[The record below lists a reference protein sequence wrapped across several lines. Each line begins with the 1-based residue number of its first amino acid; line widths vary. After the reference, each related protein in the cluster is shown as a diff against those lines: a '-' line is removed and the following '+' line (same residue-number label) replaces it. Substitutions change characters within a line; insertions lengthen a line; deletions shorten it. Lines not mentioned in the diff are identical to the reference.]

1 MSIAITRYN
10 NHSDKACVNQF
21 RHYQDKEKRL
31 AEKSPKNE
39 IRPENLSS
47 KDLLEYHKILL
58 GKAKASSN
66 YVSVTQTKEGSYL
79 RKLN

>member
-1 MSIAITRYN
+1 MSEAITKYN
-10 NHSDKACVNQF
+10 NHSDKAYVNQF
-21 RHYQDKEKRL
+21 KHYENKEKKL

-39 IRPENLSS
+39 IRPANLGS

-66 YVSVTQTKEGSYL
+66 YANVVQTKEGSCLKKPY
-79 RKLN
+79 